1 MGMVAVRVVA
11 PTSTADT
18 NSCATLL
25 ASLQVMLAPFDRS
38 VSRTSTASEK
48 AVAHMGDKVGAGVSD
63 RPWAQST

>member
-1 MGMVAVRVVA
+1 MGMVAVRVVV
-11 PTSTADT
+11 PTSTAET

-48 AVAHMGDKVGAGVSD
+48 AVAQVPTRQGWELECQTG
-63 RPWAQST
+63 PWH